1 MSAAVR
7 IAAFVVLLLGVSGGA
22 ALAGGALDPPE
33 RGLESRDAGAA
44 EGDGGHSASEAPGG
58 HEAEPVSAEPP
69 GLAVSSGGYTLESD
83 RRELARGR
91 ERSYSFRI
99 LDEAGAPV
107 REFEEEH
114 EREIHLIVVRRDM
127 TGYQHLH
134 PRIRADGTWS
144 TPLELDQPGVY
155 RVFADFQV
163 DGTKQTLATD
173 LSVPGRFEPRALP
186 GPDTSSVDEDYE
198 VALISPALQAGEAS
212 ELHFEV
218 SRDGRPVAALEPYLG
233 ADGHLVALRES
244 DLAYLHTHPEEG
256 AAAPN
261 EIAFQSTFPS
271 AGRYRLFLQFKHQN
285 EVRTVAYTVEVN
297 R

>member
-7 IAAFVVLLLGVSGGA
+7 IAAFVVLLLAVSGGA

-33 RGLESRDAGAA
+33 RGTEPHSAEAS
-44 EGDGGHSASEAPGG
+44 EGDGGHTASGGQGGHDVESASAG
-58 HEAEPVSAEPP
+58 PP
-69 GLAVSSGGYTLESD
+69 GLAVSSGGYTLEPD
-83 RRELARGR
+83 RRELAPGR

-99 LDEAGAPV
+99 VDEAAAPV

-114 EREIHLIVVRRDM
+114 EREMHLIVVRRDM

-134 PRIRADGTWS
+134 PRISADGTWS
-144 TPLELDQPGVY
+144 TPLELDQPGAY
-155 RVFADFQV
+155 RVFADFRL

-186 GPDTSSVDEDYE
+186 KPDTSSVDADYE
-198 VALISPALQAGEAS
+198 VALVSPALQAGAQS
-212 ELHFEV
+212 ELRFEV

-233 ADGHLVALRES
+233 ADGHLVALREG
-244 DLAYLHTHPEEG
+244 DLAFLHTHPEEG

-271 AGRYRLFLQFKHQN
+271 AGRYRLFLQFKHEN